1 MNKIIQFVNKNN
13 LYMEEKKI
21 TIAFFPR
28 IIIGDTMVG
37 SYEFSSVA
45 FQREKSQVLQS
56 TFRSALGSEDI

>member
-1 MNKIIQFVNKNN
+1 
-13 LYMEEKKI
+13 MEEKKF
-21 TIAFFPR
+21 TIAFFPK